1 MKGGKDV
8 EETEDNAAKLR
19 SAAAAEAAWDQ
30 HQAETDNTT
39 TEED

>member
-1 MKGGKDV
+1 MDGDQGT

-19 SAAAAEAAWDQ
+19 SAAAAEAAWNQ
-30 HQAETDNTT
+30 HQTETGNAT